1 MEIIVQ
7 FGKVSKEFA
16 LTLLFSLFPILFGSL
31 VSAMWSSVD
40 IKAAI
45 AGNFSSGEVFMYT
58 SAFLAPYI
66 LTRLKEGLTNL
77 TREFCF
83 YLFGYAFF
91 AGAFMFVSVRLET
104 LLSKAMDI
112 DEQLISWVGYSIVFA
127 TLFIWYY
134 SIWPN
139 HRKSIDPIKVQKK
152 QALDLEAATNKLVG
166 KGAGNE

>member
-1 MEIIVQ
+1 MDIVVQ
-7 FGKVSKEFA
+7 FGKVSREFV

-31 VSAMWSSVD
+31 VSTMWSSVD
-40 IKAAI
+40 IKTAI
-45 AGNFSSGEVFMYT
+45 TANFSSGEVFIYT

-91 AGAFMFVSVRLET
+91 VGAFMFVSVRLET

-112 DEQLISWVGYSIVFA
+112 DKQLVSWIGYSIVFA

-139 HRKSIDPIKVQKK
+139 HRNNIDPIEVQNK
-152 QALDLEAATNKLVG
+152 QALDLEAAMDKLVG
-166 KGAGNE
+166 RGRDGE